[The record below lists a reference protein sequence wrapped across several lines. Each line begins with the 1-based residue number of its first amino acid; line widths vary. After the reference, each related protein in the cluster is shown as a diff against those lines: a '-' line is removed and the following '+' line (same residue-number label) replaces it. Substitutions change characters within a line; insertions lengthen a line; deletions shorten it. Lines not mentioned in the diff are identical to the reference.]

1 MKKSLLVFVLCSF
14 SAAVFNLA
22 EAQTYVWKNG
32 HPLVTDPD
40 SITFVKPDMGAQ
52 VYKTVEVTDACT
64 AYQYLYPTVDY
75 TGAPIWLSAEIMLS
89 KEQMDT
95 KHISWMALYNHYTI
109 SRSDECPTGG
119 NRDLQKIAPPINIAV
134 VASDYEGFGETGDR
148 VQAYCYGEANARAS
162 IDALLAAREWLK
174 KEGYTLSD
182 SIINYGYS
190 QGGQTT
196 VAVLKLAQ
204 SEYRDKVHFMRSY
217 AGAGPYDLRLTYRK
231 FEEWQRIGQAA
242 VLPLT
247 VITFNEL
254 EHMNLDYKQVF
265 KEPLASNVKSWII
278 SKKFN
283 TDELTELFG
292 SDSLKYYMQPEY
304 MDSTSA
310 KMGVVLKEVDK
321 QRLTTGWVPDADTD
335 IRLYHSVKDDIVG
348 VENSVEM
355 YKFFEQNGVS
365 KAVLDTTSLN
375 DIHLAS
381 GTQFAMLMISE
392 FVMWKMGF

>member
-1 MKKSLLVFVLCSF
+1 MKKSFVVFCLLSL

-40 SITFVKPDMGAQ
+40 SITFVKPDMGLQ
-52 VYKTVEVTDACT
+52 VYNTEDVGGAT
-64 AYQYLYPTVDY
+64 AYQYLYLTKDY
-75 TGAPIWLSAEIMLS
+75 TGAPVWMSAELMLTE
-89 KEQMDT
+89 EQISS

-109 SRSDECPTGG
+109 SRSDECPTAG
-119 NRDLQKIAPPINIAV
+119 NRDLQKIAPPLQIAV
-134 VASDYEGFGETGDR
+134 VSADYEGFGETGDR

-162 IDALLAAREWLK
+162 IDALLAAREWLVQ
-174 KEGYTLSD
+174 EGYTLSD

-196 VAVLKLAQ
+196 VAALKLSQ
-204 SEYRDKVHFMRSY
+204 GEYKGRVHFMRNF

-231 FEEWQRIGQAA
+231 FEDWQRIGQAA

-335 IRLYHSVKDDIVG
+335 IRLYHSMKDDIVAP
-348 VENSVEM
+348 ENTVEM

-365 KAVLDTTSLN
+365 KAVMDTTSLTE
-375 DIHLAS
+375 IHLDA
-381 GTQFAMLMISE
+381 GTQFAIKMITE
-392 FVMWKMGF
+392 FSMWKMGF

>member
-1 MKKSLLVFVLCSF
+1 MKKSFVVFCLLSW

-40 SITFVKPDMGAQ
+40 SITFVQPDMGAQ
-52 VYKTVEVTDACT
+52 VVSSKAAAVHQEV
-64 AYQYLYPTVDY
+64 QFLYPTKDY
-75 TGAPIWLSAEIMLS
+75 EGKPIWMSAVMLIPNDQVAS
-89 KEQMDT
+89 
-95 KHISWMALYNHYTI
+95 KHIRKMAMYNHYTI
-109 SRSDECPTGG
+109 ARSDECPTSPSRDPELPEILVPGG
-119 NRDLQKIAPPINIAV
+119 FAV

-162 IDALLAAREWLK
+162 IDALLAAREWLV

-196 VAVLKLAQ
+196 VAAIKLSQ
-204 SEYRDKVHFMRSY
+204 SEYRGKVHFMKNY

-231 FEEWQRIGQAA
+231 FLEWEKIGQPA

-247 VITFNEL
+247 IITVNEL
-254 EHMNLDYKQVF
+254 MHMGLDYTTVF
-265 KEPLASNVKSWII
+265 KAPLASNVKSWII

-283 TDELTELFG
+283 TDELHELFG
-292 SDSLKYYMQPEY
+292 SDSVKYYMQPAY
-304 MDSTSA
+304 LDSTNVD
-310 KMGVVLKEVDK
+310 MQVVLQEVDK

-335 IRLYHSVKDDIVG
+335 IKIFHSMNDDIVAP
-348 VENSVEM
+348 ENSIEM
-355 YKFFEQNGVS
+355 YNFFVNNGVTNC
-365 KAVLDTTSLN
+365 VLDTTSLT
-375 DIHLAS
+375 DLHTPS
-381 GTQFAMLMISE
+381 GTTFAMTLLME
-392 FVMWKMGF
+392 LMMW